1 MIRLSN
7 PSGEVFIMAH
17 PASLASAKER
27 LDRPIRVGVFRT
39 VGQADQAVDGLLA
52 AGFTRDQI
60 TVMCSDK
67 HVERHFQEF
76 EHQKPAGTN
85 TPAAAAA
92 GSVIGAA
99 VGGVAAVAGLVTT
112 GGVAVLAA
120 GGIAAWAGGVV
131 GGLIGAMMTRGVEKE
146 LADFYDQAL
155 TEGKILVA
163 AEDESGNQA
172 RLNEAERII
181 AAAGA
186 EPMPLPEG

>member
-1 MIRLSN
+1 
-7 PSGEVFIMAH
+7 MAH
-17 PASLASAKER
+17 PTSSVSVKER
-27 LDRPIRVGVFRT
+27 MDRPLRVGVFSD
-39 VGQADQAVDGLLA
+39 VAAADQAVDDLLA
-52 AGFTRDQI
+52 AGFSRDEI
-60 TVMCSDK
+60 SVMCSNE
-67 HVERHFQEF
+67 HIEEHFKEF
-76 EHQKPAGTN
+76 EHQKPAGTH

-99 VGGVAAVAGLVTT
+99 VGGLAAVAGLVTT

-120 GGIAAWAGGVV
+120 GGIAAWTGGVV

-163 AEDESGNQA
+163 AEDESADQT
-172 RLNEAERII
+172 RLHRAEQII

>member
-1 MIRLSN
+1 
-7 PSGEVFIMAH
+7 MAH
-17 PASLASAKER
+17 PASAASTKER
-27 LDRPIRVGVFRT
+27 LDRPIRVGVFRN
-39 VGQADQAVDGLLA
+39 VAGADRAVDGLLA
-52 AGFTRDQI
+52 AGFTRDEI

-67 HVERHFQEF
+67 HIEQHFKEF
-76 EHQKPAGTN
+76 EHQKPAGTH

-99 VGGVAAVAGLVTT
+99 IGGLAAVAGLVTT

-120 GGIAAWAGGVV
+120 GGIAAWTGGVV

-146 LADFYDQAL
+146 LANFYDQAL

-163 AEDESGNQA
+163 AEDDAGNRT
-172 RLNEAERII
+172 RLNRAEQII